1 MAHEVRQ
8 RGGVIGL
15 SIFSGVMW
23 GNAAPPH
30 PAIVR
35 FAAAGDPPPPG
46 EGEVRHRLPYAIA
59 LPLQGRVK
67 RG

>member
-15 SIFSGVMW
+15 SIFSDVRW
-23 GNAAPPH
+23 GYAAPPH

-46 EGEVRHRLPYAIA
+46 EGAETAV
-59 LPLQGRVK
+59 
-67 RG
+67 